1 METEASPLL
10 RNISNISERK
20 HFCRRIPKEIIVT
33 ATVLGLFLVG
43 VTLLIVVENAK
54 STPKDEI
61 TLDSNLLGSPMKY
74 KKKFSDKSWKEN
86 DTDSDEKKYIKKQLD
101 KVKDWIQEWNE
112 TSENDTKAKDE
123 KYIHRKLDKVKS
135 WLEDWKQAYNVD
147 NYQDAL
153 ETLIDSEKDL
163 LDLLKKFQDASDKP
177 LSENDLSE
185 ILQDTY
191 MRTSTEE
198 PKLLGSPF
206 KYNKKSFDKTWQDKK
221 AKYVKPNKEYN
232 KENYDINGQIK
243 PKVHPLEN
251 FLKSSDKSSDAS
263 INLLGSSFK
272 YNKKDVNKEW
282 QIKKDLDN
290 NKWDNVNKGYKKI
303 YPLGSSASNTNALDK
318 DWFSSDEAGV
328 QYSSKKFDDVD
339 KGFKKHN
346 KSGDEILKEL
356 QEFYEAWKIA
366 EKRVKY
372 EKNRDYE
379 VQKEISRNCTHVS
392 GGSAAAPSGC
402 PFANLLQS
410 PAVPQAQV
418 NCAVMAEQVRLELGR
433 CIDMSFLPKEC
444 KPSWRTKCFSAYKY
458 RKIDGT
464 CSNQIHPTWGKS
476 GTPFVRM
483 VAPDYS
489 DGVSSI
495 RTSKDGSSLPNP
507 RFLSQKLYSK
517 KIKPDSDVTLL
528 FTSFGLIVDHDMVET
543 AINTDGI
550 PCCSEKFDM
559 YPESRPRECLQI
571 DVPDGDPFY
580 GPRNVKCLNFVRSV
594 PVHGECGGRR
604 EQLNKATSFLDAS
617 AVYGSTIDRTK
628 TLRSFNKG
636 QLRTQR
642 INNTPYMTSSSS
654 SGYSCGTPSEPLKCF
669 EAGDSR
675 VNMLVELTAMHTL
688 WYREHNRIAEEL
700 HNINPQW
707 TDETLFQEARRI
719 LIGELQHITYSEFLP
734 LLLGKE
740 AMNYFQLN
748 IEKDEFYDG
757 YDETID
763 PSVYNVFG
771 AAAFRFGHSLIKD
784 MIDLI
789 GPDNKSEASVALHET
804 YFNPQI
810 LYHKGLD
817 SLLRGATK
825 QKLNSVDS
833 FISPEVRE
841 HLFQPA
847 DKDYGHD
854 LAAVGIQRGRDH
866 GLPSYNKW
874 RSVCGLSQMKSWD
887 DLKSVMNVER
897 AEKLKEVYK
906 FVDDID
912 LIPGALAED
921 HVEGSLLG
929 PTYLC
934 IIGRQFKK
942 TRKGDRFWFEMED
955 SVGSFTKDQLNELY
969 NSNMARIIC
978 DNSDG
983 ITKIQKN
990 VFKPP
995 SATNPVVSC
1004 EDIPKVDLSK
1014 WKVYY

>member
-10 RNISNISERK
+10 PSISERK
-20 HFCRRIPKEIIVT
+20 HFCRRIPREIVVT

-43 VTLLIVVENAK
+43 VTLLIVLENVK
-54 STPKDEI
+54 STPKEEI
-61 TLDSNLLGSPMKY
+61 TLDSNLLGSSMKY
-74 KKKFSDKSWKEN
+74 KKKLPESWKDN
-86 DTDSDEKKYIKKQLD
+86 DTDSADKNGKKEKYTKKQLD
-101 KVKDWIQEWNE
+101 KVKDWLQEWNE
-112 TSENDTKAKDE
+112 TSDNDTKAKDE
-123 KYIHRKLDKVKS
+123 KFIHRKLDKVKN
-135 WLEDWKQAYNVD
+135 WLEDWKKAYNVD

-153 ETLIDSEKDL
+153 GNLIDAEKDL
-163 LDLLKKFQDASDKP
+163 LDLLKRFQDATDKP
-177 LSENDLSE
+177 LAENDLIE

-191 MRTSTEE
+191 MSTPTDEIN
-198 PKLLGSPF
+198 LLGSPF

-221 AKYVKPNKEYN
+221 AKYGKLNEEYK
-232 KENYDINGQIK
+232 KENQIKNDPMK
-243 PKVHPLEN
+243 PKVLPSEN
-251 FLKSSDKSSDAS
+251 FLKSSDKSADAS
-263 INLLGSSFK
+263 VNLLGSPFK
-272 YNKKDVNKEW
+272 YNKKAADKEW
-282 QIKKDLDN
+282 QNKKNFN
-290 NKWDNVNKGYKKI
+290 NKKWDNVSKGWKI
-303 YPLGSSASNTNALDK
+303 ISPLGSSASHTNALD
-318 DWFSSDEAGV
+318 SDAIDVV
-328 QYSSKKFDDVD
+328 QYSNMKYDSVN
-339 KGFKKHN
+339 KGFKKIS
-346 KSGDEILKEL
+346 KSGNEFSKEA
-356 QEFYEAWKIA
+356 QEFNEAWKTA
-366 EKRVKY
+366 ERRLKS

-379 VQKEISRNCTHVS
+379 LQKEIGRNCSQRSVV
-392 GGSAAAPSGC
+392 APSGC
-402 PFANLLQS
+402 PFANILQS
-410 PAVPQAQV
+410 SAVPQSQV
-418 NCAVMAEQVRLELGR
+418 NCAIMAEQVRRELGR
-433 CIDMSFLPKEC
+433 CVDMSFLPKEC

-464 CSNQIHPTWGKS
+464 CNNQIHPTWGKS
-476 GTPFVRM
+476 GTPFIRM
-483 VAPDYS
+483 IAPDYS

-495 RTSKDGSSLPNP
+495 RTSKDGNPLPNS
-507 RFLSQKLYSK
+507 RFLSQKLYSE

-543 AINTDGI
+543 AVNTDGI
-550 PCCSEKFDM
+550 PCCNEKFDK
-559 YPESRPRECLQI
+559 YPETRPRECLQI

-580 GPRNVKCLNFVRSV
+580 GPRNVKCLSFVRSV

-636 QLRTQR
+636 QLRTQY
-642 INNTPYMTSSSS
+642 INNTPYMTSSSDS
-654 SGYSCGTPSEPLKCF
+654 SCGTPSEPFKCF

-700 HNINPQW
+700 HTMNPQW
-707 TDETLFQEARRI
+707 SDETLFQEARRI
-719 LIGELQHITYSEFLP
+719 LIGELQHITYNEYLP

-740 AMNYFQLN
+740 AMDYFQLN
-748 IEKDEFYDG
+748 IEKNGFYDG

-784 MIDLI
+784 VIDLV
-789 GPDNKSEASVALHET
+789 GPDNKSEASIALHQT

-810 LYHKGLD
+810 LYQKGLD

-833 FISPEVRE
+833 FITPEVRE

-887 DLKSVMNVER
+887 DLKSVMNVKR

-955 SVGSFTKDQLNELY
+955 SVGAFTKDQLSELY
-969 NSNMARIIC
+969 KSNMARIVC
-978 DNSDG
+978 DNSDR

-995 SATNPVVSC
+995 STTNPVVNC
-1004 EDIPKVDLSK
+1004 EDIPQVDLSK
-1014 WKVYY
+1014 WKAYY